1 MQKVAAL
8 PSGDHSVLT
17 PDGTSKKWNTDPPT
31 SGPHYS
37 QMRPSWGAYT
47 TPLYQAQLVHNL
59 EHGGIFIQ
67 YGKDVP
73 QATVD
78 QLKGFYDEHLN
89 GTLLAPLPR
98 LGSKIAMGV
107 WTTSSPSSP
116 NTGTAYL
123 AKCTSF
129 DERPTRRS
137 SRRTSSRARAVPG
150 EHADAR
156 HVGRPDDRLKP
167 VAAAIRS
174 VAAAPHM
181 PGLGV
186 EPRRPE
192 GHPIL
197 SRARM
202 TSFATPALS
211 RARDGEAYR
220 ALDVRGRVAQDIAGV
235 SSSAP
240 TRSGMR
246 IGFVT

>member
-17 PDGTSKKWNTDPPT
+17 PGGTSKKWNTDPPT
-31 SGPHYS
+31 NGPHY
-37 QMRPSWGAYT
+37 QTPAIWGAYT
-47 TPLYQAQLVHNL
+47 TPLYPAQVVHNL

-78 QLKGFYDEHLN
+78 QLKGFYDQHLN

-107 WTTSSPSSP
+107 WTTSSP
-116 NTGTAYL
+116 
-123 AKCTSF
+123 TSAEHRHRVPREVHVVRR
-129 DERPTRRS
+129 ERLRGVLQGVPVQGP
-137 SRRTSSRARAVPG
+137 RAVPG
-150 EHADAR
+150 EHAHAR
-156 HVGRPDDRLKP
+156 HVGPGRQAEACRRGDP
-167 VAAAIRS
+167 VPGFAV
-174 VAAAPHM
+174 VASSTM

-220 ALDVRGRVAQDIAGV
+220 A
-235 SSSAP
+235 P
-240 TRSGMR
+240 TSGEGRSGHR
-246 IGFVT
+246 RRVE